1 MPTYVTL
8 FKWTDEGAK
17 TAKETV
23 NRADR
28 GSELAQKLG
37 GKELCVYWTQGEYDV
52 VSITEWPDE
61 DAAEAFL
68 LQIASSGGVRTQTL
82 RAFTADDMRRI
93 LGKLG

>member
-8 FKWTDEGAK
+8 FKWTDEGIK

-28 GSELAQKLG
+28 NIEMAQKLG
-37 GKELCVYWTQGEYDV
+37 GKVLGVYWTQGKYDLV
-52 VSITEWPDE
+52 AISEWPDE
-61 DAAEAFL
+61 DAAQAYA
-68 LQIASSGGVRTQTL
+68 LQTAALGMVRTQTM

-93 LGKLG
+93 FSKLG

>member
-8 FKWTDEGAK
+8 MNWTDEGAK

-23 NRADR
+23 SRSER
-28 GSELAQKLG
+28 SIELAQKLG
-37 GKELCVYWTQGEYDV
+37 GKVLGVYWTQGEYDI
-52 VSITEWPDE
+52 VSIGEFPDE
-61 DAAEAFL
+61 DTAQAFL
-68 LQIASSGGVRTQTL
+68 LQLASAGTLRTQTL

>member
-17 TAKETV
+17 IAKETV

-28 GSELAQKLG
+28 GTELAQKLG
-37 GKELCVYWTQGEYDV
+37 GKVLGIYWTQGEYDV
-52 VSITEWPDE
+52 VTISEWPDE

-68 LQIASSGGVRTQTL
+68 LQTASSGGVRTQTL